1 MMFMYVSAMSKSK
14 KELANAIEDR
24 SDMIFIHICKLLLYP
39 HSTYCDH
46 WKHEIYGFMPR
57 MKKLK
62 KTNKLPSKEFI
73 SNIMLNNL
81 DGMVSQFMAEAIAD
95 EDDYDYDTSVSDKV
109 VQEVCE
115 KYAIWL
121 SEKLSTTGFVTNTEV
136 KAELSELIA
145 WVNSISQN

>member
-1 MMFMYVSAMSKSK
+1 MFIYVSAMSKSK
-14 KELANAIEDR
+14 KEIANAIEDR
-24 SDMIFIHICKLLLYP
+24 SDLIFINICKLLLYQ
-39 HSTYCDH
+39 HSAYCDH

-73 SNIMLNNL
+73 SSIMLDNL
-81 DGMVSQFMAEAIAD
+81 DGTVFQYVAEAIAD
-95 EDDYDYDTSVSDKV
+95 EDDYNYDDSISDKV

-121 SEKLSTTGFVTNTEV
+121 SEKLSTTGFVTHAEV
-136 KAELSELIA
+136 KAKLSELM
-145 WVNSISQN
+145 S

>member
-1 MMFMYVSAMSKSK
+1 MFMYISAMSKSK

-39 HSTYCDH
+39 HSAYCDH

-62 KTNKLPSKEFI
+62 KTSKLPSEEFI
-73 SNIMLNNL
+73 SSIMLDNL

-95 EDDYDYDTSVSDKV
+95 EDDYNYDVSVSDKV

-115 KYAIWL
+115 KYVMWL
-121 SEKLSTTGFVTNTEV
+121 SEKLSTVGFVTNAEV
-136 KAELSELIA
+136 KAKLSELI
-145 WVNSISQN
+145 S